1 MTFDL
6 AGAWGVGVAAG
17 GGAGEAWRGD
27 GGPGGDL
34 HAHGA
39 SGHGHHAGL
48 RPAGC
53 PPQPH
58 LRRLCLQ
65 GAVGAHRPRPGGA
78 SQGRLVLVAL
88 CVVPVF
94 SCL

>member
-1 MTFDL
+1 M
-6 AGAWGVGVAAG
+6 WGVGVAAG

-39 SGHGHHAGL
+39 RGYGHHAGL
-48 RPAGC
+48 RPSGS

-58 LRRLCLQ
+58 LWGLRLQ
-65 GAVGAHRPRPGGA
+65 GAVGPHRPRQGA
-78 SQGRLVLVAL
+78 GPHGRLSLWLSGRLWFVYV
-88 CVVPVF
+88 
-94 SCL
+94 CL